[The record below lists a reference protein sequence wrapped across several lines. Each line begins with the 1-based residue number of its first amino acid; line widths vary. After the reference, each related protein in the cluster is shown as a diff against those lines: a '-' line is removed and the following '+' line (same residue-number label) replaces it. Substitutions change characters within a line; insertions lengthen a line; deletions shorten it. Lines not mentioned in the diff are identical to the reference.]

1 MNITFK
7 ELRNIKHRLPTGS
20 VQRIASHLALSEQT
34 VRNYFGAQKYE
45 EGDITG
51 RHLQP
56 GPEGGIISLKD
67 TRILDLAKQL
77 IAESPDHSVSMS

>member
-7 ELRNIKHRLPTGS
+7 ELRNIKHKLPTGS
-20 VQRIASHLALSEQT
+20 VQKIASRLALSEQT